1 VKLANHR
8 SIGALTALMGGALWM
23 VEGLRYLLDPVP
35 IINWGST
42 YFGIAMLG
50 FRLLVMLVGLGLLLR
65 GFLGA
70 T

>member
-1 VKLANHR
+1 
-8 SIGALTALMGGALWM
+8 M

-42 YFGIAMLG
+42 YVGIAMLG